1 MAIHAE
7 KILSKEGGNPDKP
20 RVLLCAHTGNA
31 ASLIGKF
38 NCLQHYYSFC
48 ELCKTYIFLGGT
60 TIFSAFSFRIGTEP
74 IGAGDKTLAELRENL
89 SELKLIII
97 DEMSLVHA
105 DLFFK
110 IDARLKEIFR
120 KQNPPVPFGGI
131 SIVVVG
137 DLLQI
142 PPVKGGDGN
151 GKISYIFSRPKHPK
165 NINAYNVI
173 MVESQ

>member
-7 KILSKEGGNPDKP
+7 NILSKEGGNPDKP

-38 NCLQHYYSFC
+38 NCVQHYYSFC
-48 ELCKTYIFLGGT
+48 EMRKTYIFLGGT

-151 GKISYIFSRPKHPK
+151 GKIRRR
-165 NINAYNVI
+165 
-173 MVESQ
+173 

>member
-1 MAIHAE
+1 MSA
-7 KILSKEGGNPDKP
+7 LSI
-20 RVLLCAHTGNA
+20 RVG
-31 ASLIGKF
+31 I
-38 NCLQHYYSFC
+38 
-48 ELCKTYIFLGGT
+48 
-60 TIFSAFSFRIGTEP
+60 EP
-74 IGAGDKTLAELRENL
+74 IGAGDKAKAELRENL

-105 DLFFK
+105 DLFYK

-142 PPVKGGDGN
+142 PPVKGGDGK
-151 GKISYIFSRPKHPK
+151 GRISYIFSSPKHPK
-165 NINAYNVI
+165 NINAYNVYDNGGIPIDSKFFIYFLNFRHSTKTNCIYFFSPI
-173 MVESQ
+173 MEIQWIQNDKQSRCVAIY

>member
-1 MAIHAE
+1 MC
-7 KILSKEGGNPDKP
+7 LNTFF
-20 RVLLCAHTGNA
+20 HT
-31 ASLIGKF
+31 
-38 NCLQHYYSFC
+38 
-48 ELCKTYIFLGGT
+48 LGGT
-60 TIFSAFSFRIGTEP
+60 TLHSGIGFNFGINQSHITKEKL
-74 IGAGDKTLAELRENL
+74 DKLKKELEEAEV
-89 SELKLIII
+89 III

-120 KQNPPVPFGGI
+120 KQNPPVSFGGI

-165 NINAYNVI
+165 NINAYNVYDNGGMPI
-173 MVESQ
+173 DGKVFILFIIET